1 MGRRVLTSLLVTA
14 FVIVGCNQ
22 QEQIDVEAAQEQFCS
37 DVEAYVESIDQY
49 GGLFED
55 SELTVGDVKDAS
67 EELSPGL
74 ETLRDSAATF
84 QEAVQADPD
93 SGVDVE
99 IVDEESIEAV
109 EEAEKAF
116 AEAGDIEDST
126 PIVDAGVEFSSAAYQ
141 LEVAWVGLFADAGCL
156 DDDQRRQAEAK
167 RWVSDY
173 VEAIQTD
180 FRTLG
185 YYQGDI
191 DGIYGPLTVAAVEEF
206 QEASGLPVTGLV
218 DPPTQAAVDAALGQR
233 QSAQIGA
240 LQAILIATGH
250 YGGEVDGQWSPNV
263 EAALVAL
270 QEDLGVPATGVVD
283 AATLRALEA
292 ALVEAGREP
301 AMPTTTTPAAPATT
315 APGRVTTTAPTESTT
330 TTPAPVTTT
339 TVPAGAGILDVL
351 AETGQF
357 TQFLATVDAAGLT
370 ETLSGP
376 GPFTVFAPTDA
387 AFAAATLPAGPE
399 ALAAVAEYHLVD
411 GLVAGFDLP
420 AATTLVTLQGGDI
433 AVAVV
438 DGLIVLN
445 EVSTVT
451 LANVPASNGVVH
463 VVDAVLI
470 PPG

>member
-1 MGRRVLTSLLVTA
+1 MGRRFITVLLVSE
-14 FVIVGCNQ
+14 FVIAGCSQ
-22 QEQIDVEAAQEQFCS
+22 QEQIDVQAAQEQFCS

-55 SELTVGDVKDAS
+55 PDLTVGDVKDAS
-67 EELSPGL
+67 DELGPGL
-74 ETLRDSAATF
+74 ETVRDSAATF
-84 QEAVQADPD
+84 QQAVEADPD
-93 SGVDVE
+93 SGVDIE

-126 PIVDAGVEFSSAAYQ
+126 PVVDAGVVFSSAAYQ
-141 LEVAWVGLFADAGCL
+141 LEVAWVRLFADAGCL

-185 YYQGDI
+185 YYEGDI

-206 QEASGLPVTGLV
+206 QDASGLPVTGLV
-218 DPPTQAAVDAALGQR
+218 DPPTQAAVNAALGQR

-250 YGGEVDGQWSPNV
+250 YSGEVDGQWSPDV
-263 EAALVAL
+263 EAALIAL

-292 ALVEAGREP
+292 ALADAGREP
-301 AMPTTTTPAAPATT
+301 EIPTTTTPAAPATT
-315 APGRVTTTAPTESTT
+315 APGRVTTTEPTEATT
-330 TTPAPVTTT
+330 TTVAPVTTT

-351 AETGQF
+351 AVTGQF
-357 TQFLATVDAAGLT
+357 TQFLVAVDAAGLT

-387 AFAAATLPAGPE
+387 AFAAVTLPADPE
-399 ALAAVAEYHLVD
+399 ALAAVAEYHVVE

-420 AATTLVTLQGGDI
+420 AATSLLTMQGGEI

-438 DGLIVLN
+438 DGLTVLN
-445 EVSTVT
+445 EVTTVI

-470 PPG
+470 PPD